1 MSNPS
6 KLLKPLKLSGFIDK
20 YAITVINNTIKNHD
34 FIDLDFDFIKLYD
47 YLKSYILII

>member
-34 FIDLDFDFIKLYD
+34 FIDLFDLDFIKLCD
-47 YLKSYILII
+47 YLKS

>member
-34 FIDLDFDFIKLYD
+34 FIDLDFIELYD
-47 YLKSYILII
+47 YLKSYNLII